1 MNVMQAIQ
9 LAARRY
15 NLDPRAMAAI
25 AHHESGIRWG
35 AVGDNGS
42 SFGPFQ
48 LHIGGA
54 MPTGKGQGFADS
66 LQGVMYVARRM
77 AASGAAGK
85 SGLAAISAMSRNFER
100 PADPSAEIR
109 DALNFYKHGGGAGA
123 VSRGPSGGNGARLG
137 GPIRQPAGGL
147 DPRQQLIANNWS
159 FALTG
164 QIDPLA
170 QTSVLQDGLSHGQLS
185 QMGAVGVGS
194 RALRA
199 DSPVIGR
206 VLKAAH
212 SQIGVPYLWGGTTPG
227 KGLDCS
233 GLVQYAYA
241 KAGIKI
247 PRTTYEQFK
256 KGSAVK
262 WGQFRPGDLIFSDF
276 EGTGGPSHVVMYIGN
291 GKVIAAPH
299 TGARVQ
305 IEDVSVF
312 KPYFK
317 GARRILH

>member
-54 MPTGKGQGFADS
+54 MPAGKGQNFADS
-66 LQGVMYVARRM
+66 LRGVMYAASRM
-77 AASGAAGK
+77 AASGARGK
-85 SGLAAISAMSRNFER
+85 TGLAAITAMSRNFER
-100 PADPSAEIR
+100 PADPASEIA
-109 DALNFYKHGGGAGA
+109 DAMNYYRGHGGGN
-123 VSRGPSGGNGARLG
+123 VSSARTGL
-137 GPIRQPAGGL
+137 RAGGSGPRL
-147 DPRQQLIANNWS
+147 TAPNARQQLIANNWS

-185 QMGAVGVGS
+185 KMGAVGVGS
-194 RALRA
+194 AALRV
-199 DSPVIGR
+199 DKPVLNR
-206 VLKAAH
+206 VLQAAH
-212 SQIGVPYLWGGTTPG
+212 SQLGVPYLWGGTTPG

-256 KGSAVK
+256 KGSKVA
-262 WGQFRPGDLIFSDF
+262 WGKFRPGDLIFSDF
-276 EGTGGPSHVVMYIGN
+276 EGSGGPSHVVMYIGN

-299 TGARVQ
+299 TGSNVQ
-305 IEDVSVF
+305 IEDVSAF
-312 KPYFK
+312 KNYFV

>member
-15 NLDPRAMAAI
+15 HLDPQAMAAI

-54 MPTGKGQGFADS
+54 MPSGKGQGFADS
-66 LQGVMYVARRM
+66 LRGVMYVAQRM
-77 AASGAAGK
+77 AASGARGK
-85 SGLAAISAMSRNFER
+85 TGLAAITAMSRNFER
-100 PADPSAEIR
+100 PADPASEIA
-109 DALNFYKHGGGAGA
+109 DAMNFYRRGGGGS
-123 VSRGPSGGNGARLG
+123 VSHASGGVRPRSTGPRLTA
-137 GPIRQPAGGL
+137 PDA
-147 DPRQQLIANNWS
+147 RQQLIANNWS

-164 QIDPLA
+164 QIEPLA

-185 QMGAVGVGS
+185 KMGAVGVGS
-194 RALRA
+194 AALRV
-199 DSPVIGR
+199 DKPVLNK
-206 VLKAAH
+206 VLHAAH
-212 SQIGVPYLWGGTTPG
+212 SQLGVPYLWGGTTPG

-241 KAGIKI
+241 KAGINI

-256 KGSAVK
+256 KGSKVG
-262 WGQFRPGDLIFSDF
+262 WGKFRPGDLIFSDF
-276 EGTGGPSHVVMYIGN
+276 EGSGGPSHVVMYIGN

-299 TGARVQ
+299 TGSHVM
-305 IEDVSVF
+305 IEDVNAF
-312 KPYFK
+312 KNYFV

>member
-1 MNVMQAIQ
+1 MNLQRAIQ
-9 LAARRY
+9 LAAKRY
-15 NLDPRAMAAI
+15 NLDPRAMASI
-25 AHHESGIRWG
+25 AHHESGLRWG
-35 AVGDNGS
+35 AVGDNGTS
-42 SFGPFQ
+42 YGPFQ
-48 LHIGGA
+48 LHVGGA
-54 MPTGKGQGFADS
+54 LPAGKGPGFANS

-100 PADPSAEIR
+100 PADPGSEIA
-109 DALNFYKHGGGAGA
+109 DAMNFYRHGGGGI
-123 VSRGPSGGNGARLG
+123 VSHASGGVRPRSTGPRLTA
-137 GPIRQPAGGL
+137 PDA
-147 DPRQQLIANNWS
+147 RQQLIANNWS

-170 QTSVLQDGLSHGQLS
+170 QQSVLRDGLTHGQLKG
-185 QMGAVGVGS
+185 MGAVNVGS
-194 RALRA
+194 AALRA
-199 DSPVIGR
+199 DRPVIGK

-212 SQIGVPYLWGGTTPG
+212 SQLGVPYLWGGTTPG

-241 KAGIKI
+241 KAGISI

-256 KGSAVK
+256 KGTPVK
-262 WGQFRPGDLIFSDF
+262 WGKFRPGDLIFSDF
-276 EGTGGPSHVVMYIGN
+276 EGTGSPSHVVMYIGN

-299 TGARVQ
+299 TGANVQ

-312 KPYFK
+312 RNYFK

>member
-35 AVGDNGS
+35 AVGDGGT

-48 LHIGGA
+48 LHVGGA
-54 MPTGKGQGFADS
+54 LPAGKGSNFADS

-85 SGLAAISAMSRNFER
+85 SGLAAVTAMSRNFER
-100 PADPSAEIR
+100 PADPASEIA
-109 DALNFYKHGGGAGA
+109 DAMSFYRRGGGGLARSA
-123 VSRGPSGGNGARLG
+123 SNNIRSGGSGPGLGAAPNLTK
-137 GPIRQPAGGL
+137 
-147 DPRQQLIANNWS
+147 QQLIANNWS

-164 QIDPLA
+164 QIDPLG
-170 QTSVLQDGLSHGQLS
+170 QQSVLQDGLSHSQLRG
-185 QMGAVGVGS
+185 MGAVNVAGK
-194 RALRA
+194 ALRA
-199 DSPVIGR
+199 DSPVISK
-206 VLKAAH
+206 VLGAAH
-212 SQIGVPYLWGGTTPG
+212 SQLGVPYLWGGTTPG

-241 KAGIKI
+241 KAGIAI

-256 KGSAVK
+256 KGSPVK
-262 WGQFRPGDLIFSDF
+262 WGKFRPGDLIFSDF
-276 EGTGGPSHVVMYIGN
+276 EGSGGPSHVVMYIGN

-299 TGARVQ
+299 TGAKVQ

-312 KPYFK
+312 RNYFV